1 MNMKISRSMRSGMR
15 SGFTLIELLLVLVIL
30 AVLAGVVLPKFTGQS
45 EAARVAAT
53 KAEISVLDGALDRF
67 EIDNGRYPNSNEG
80 LDALVIAPQGSTSW
94 KGPYLKKPEV
104 PKDAW
109 GQAYQYQFPGQHN
122 PDGFDLYSMGP
133 DMREGTDDINN
144 WSATK

>member
-1 MNMKISRSMRSGMR
+1 MTMNMNSRSVR

-30 AVLAGVVLPKFTGQS
+30 AVLAGVVLPKFSGQS
-45 EAARVAAT
+45 QDARVAAT

-109 GQAYQYQFPGQHN
+109 GNAYIYQYPGQHN
-122 PDGFDLYSMGP
+122 PDGFDLYSWGV
-133 DMREGTDDINN
+133 DGKEGTDDINN